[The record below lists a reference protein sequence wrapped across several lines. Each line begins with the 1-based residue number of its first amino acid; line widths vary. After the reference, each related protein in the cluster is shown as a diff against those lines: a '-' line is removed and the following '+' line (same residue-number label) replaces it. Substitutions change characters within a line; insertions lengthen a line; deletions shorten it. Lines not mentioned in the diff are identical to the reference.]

1 MFSGIHCRKLEGISW
16 HVLQGIAG
24 HSMVCAAARSLA
36 CCRASCGRRGQQA
49 HGHPAP
55 PLGSSPTWEPGAP
68 RGPGGPGRAWGR
80 TETSEPCAQPRP
92 QPRSSPLPTQLPSPH
107 VAPDARGKD
116 FPCSVSS
123 PAELICLVLP
133 QGEGEFGATKRW
145 QTALTLG
152 PAFPGNPGRPR
163 APVSPC
169 WEEKRTKPH
178 TKTPN
183 PNPSFLSRV
192 STQ

>member
-36 CCRASCGRRGQQA
+36 CCRASCGRKGQQSPRPPRSPPGIQPYLGA
-49 HGHPAP
+49 GSTSWPRGAWQGLGEDRDIRALCPAP
-55 PLGSSPTWEPGAP
+55 TTAP
-68 RGPGGPGRAWGR
+68 
-80 TETSEPCAQPRP
+80 
-92 QPRSSPLPTQLPSPH
+92 QLPSPH

-116 FPCSVSS
+116 FPCSASS

-152 PAFPGNPGRPR
+152 PAFPGNPGGPR